1 MARTENVI
9 LTNMCMVYNGNK
21 VVVQDKLSKNYKG
34 MVFPGGHVEKGES
47 LTDAVIREVF
57 EETGLTISAPQ
68 LCGIK
73 TFPLDDSSRYIV
85 LMYKTDKFAGELKSS
100 AEGEVFWTDIE
111 LLTSSNDKC
120 VSDIDDLMKIFLN
133 DTISELFYTKENGEW
148 KCVLK

>member
-21 VVVQDKLSKNYKG
+21 VLVQDKLSKNYKG

-73 TFPLDDSSRYIV
+73 TFPLDDGSRYIV
-85 LMYKTDKFAGELKSS
+85 LMYKTDKFTGELKSS

-111 LLTSSNDKC
+111 LLTSNNNKC

-133 DTISELFYTKENGEW
+133 DTISELSYTKENGEW